1 MSNIGGKKRESNG
14 SNNQDYAKKVGLFE
28 SKVIAINPNME
39 EYAEV
44 LGMEL
49 KEGSKATEYLGT
61 SNDGNTSLRVDI
73 WLQEIKSGDKFKVNF
88 FLENKLKTNK
98 DGTKAQYIN
107 NVGTTSW
114 AADENSLP
122 DWFKG
127 RDYRQAYVGEE
138 ELYGF
143 LRTWLGNL
151 DYRDADTVL
160 ELDWKTLM
168 KGNVKDIKSQI
179 DGEYCTNVVALATI
193 KTVEKDGEVKEYQGV
208 YNKGFLP
215 AYALKQFRL
224 VNYADG
230 KVLDNLRTK
239 KNKDLKTHE
248 RFVVQVTGE
257 YGCRDF
263 YVLKDICEYNAD
275 DNVVASDAVITSDGD
290 DY

>member
-1 MSNIGGKKRESNG
+1 MSTIGGKKRENSGNVD
-14 SNNQDYAKKVGLFE
+14 QFVKRVGLFE
-28 SKVIAINPNME
+28 ASVIAINPNME

-114 AADENSLP
+114 AIDENTLP
-122 DWFKG
+122 EWFKG
-127 RDYRQAYVGEE
+127 REYRQAYVGEE
-138 ELYGF
+138 EMYGF

-230 KVLDNLRTK
+230 KVLDSLRTK

-263 YVLKDICEYNAD
+263 YALKDLCEYNAD
-275 DNVVASDAVITSDGD
+275 DNVVASDAVITTDGD

>member
-1 MSNIGGKKRESNG
+1 MNIGGKKRESNG
-14 SNNQDYAKKVGLFE
+14 GNNQDYAKKVGLFE

-114 AADENSLP
+114 ASDENTLP
-122 DWFKG
+122 EWFKG
-127 RDYRQAYVGEE
+127 REYRQAYVGEE
-138 ELYGF
+138 EMYGF

-179 DGEYCTNVVALATI
+179 DGEYCTNVVALATV

-230 KVLDNLRTK
+230 KVLDSLRNK
-239 KNKDLKTHE
+239 KAKDLKTHE

-263 YVLKDICEYNAD
+263 YALKDLFEYNAD
-275 DNVVASDAVITSDGD
+275 DNVVASDAVITTDGD

>member
-1 MSNIGGKKRESNG
+1 MNIGGKKRESSG
-14 SNNQDYAKKVGLFE
+14 NNQDYAKKVGLFE

-39 EYAEV
+39 EYAEI

-49 KEGSKATEYLGT
+49 REGNKATEYLGT

-73 WLQEIKSGDKFKVNF
+73 WLQDIKSGDKFKVNF
-88 FLENKLKTNK
+88 FLENKIKTNK
-98 DGTKAQYIN
+98 DGTKSQYIN
-107 NVGTTSW
+107 TVGTTSW
-114 AADENSLP
+114 ATDENTLP
-122 DWFKG
+122 EWFRG
-127 RDYRQAYVGEE
+127 REYRQAHVGEE

-168 KGNVKDIKSQI
+168 KGNVKDLKSQI
-179 DGEYCTNVVALATI
+179 NNEYCTNFIALATV
-193 KTVEKDGEVKEYQGV
+193 KTVEKDGELKEYQGV

-215 AYALKQFRL
+215 AYALKQFRI

-263 YVLKDICEYNAD
+263 YALKDICEYNAD
-275 DNVVASDAVITSDGD
+275 DNVVASDAVITSDGA

>member
-1 MSNIGGKKRESNG
+1 MNIGGKKRESSAN
-14 SNNQDYAKKVGLFE
+14 SQDFTKKVGLFE
-28 SKVIAINPNME
+28 SKVIAINPSME

-88 FLENKLKTNK
+88 FLENKLKANK

-114 AADENSLP
+114 ATDENTLP

-127 RDYRQAYVGEE
+127 REYRQAYVGEE

-160 ELDWKTLM
+160 QLDWKTLM

-224 VNYADG
+224 VNYADT
-230 KVLDNLRTK
+230 KVLDSLRNK
-239 KNKDLKTHE
+239 KAKDLKTHE

-263 YVLKDICEYNAD
+263 YALKDLCDYNAD
-275 DNVVASDAVITSDGD
+275 DNVVASDAVITTDGD

>member
-1 MSNIGGKKRESNG
+1 M
-14 SNNQDYAKKVGLFE
+14 
-28 SKVIAINPNME
+28 
-39 EYAEV
+39 
-44 LGMEL
+44 
-49 KEGSKATEYLGT
+49 
-61 SNDGNTSLRVDI
+61 
-73 WLQEIKSGDKFKVNF
+73 
-88 FLENKLKTNK
+88 
-98 DGTKAQYIN
+98 
-107 NVGTTSW
+107 
-114 AADENSLP
+114 
-122 DWFKG
+122 
-127 RDYRQAYVGEE
+127 
-138 ELYGF
+138 YGF

-179 DGEYCTNVVALATI
+179 DGEYCTNVVALATV

-215 AYALKQFRL
+215 AYTLKQFRL

-263 YVLKDICEYNAD
+263 YALKDLCEYNAD
-275 DNVVASDAVITSDGD
+275 DNVVASDAVITTDGD

>member
-1 MSNIGGKKRESNG
+1 MNIGGKKRESSAN
-14 SNNQDYAKKVGLFE
+14 SQEFTKKVGLFE
-28 SKVIAINPNME
+28 SKVIAINPTLE

-114 AADENSLP
+114 ASDENTLP
-122 DWFKG
+122 EWFKG
-127 RDYRQAYVGEE
+127 REYRQAYVGEE
-138 ELYGF
+138 EMYGF

-168 KGNVKDIKSQI
+168 KGNGKDIKSQI
-179 DGEYCTNVVALATI
+179 DGEYCTNVVALATV

-224 VNYADG
+224 VNYADT
-230 KVLDNLRTK
+230 KVLDSLRTK

-263 YVLKDICEYNAD
+263 YALKDLCEYNAD
-275 DNVVASDAVITSDGD
+275 DNVVASDAVITTDGD

>member
-1 MSNIGGKKRESNG
+1 MNIGGKKRESSAN
-14 SNNQDYAKKVGLFE
+14 SQEFTKKVGLFE
-28 SKVIAINPNME
+28 SKVIAINPTLE

-98 DGTKAQYIN
+98 DGNKAQYIN

-114 AADENSLP
+114 ASDENTLP
-122 DWFKG
+122 EWFKG
-127 RDYRQAYVGEE
+127 REYRQAYVGEE
-138 ELYGF
+138 EMYGF

-179 DGEYCTNVVALATI
+179 DGEYCTNVVALATV

-224 VNYADG
+224 VNYADT
-230 KVLDNLRTK
+230 KVLDSLRTK

-263 YVLKDICEYNAD
+263 YALKDLCEYNAD
-275 DNVVASDAVITSDGD
+275 DNVVASDAVITTDGD

>member
-1 MSNIGGKKRESNG
+1 MNIGGKKRESSAN
-14 SNNQDYAKKVGLFE
+14 SQEFTKKVGLFE
-28 SKVIAINPNME
+28 SKVIAINPTLE

-44 LGMEL
+44 LGIEL

-114 AADENSLP
+114 ASDENNLP

-179 DGEYCTNVVALATI
+179 DGEYCTNVVALATV

-224 VNYADG
+224 VNYADT
-230 KVLDNLRTK
+230 KVLDSLRNK
-239 KNKDLKTHE
+239 KAKDLKTHE

-263 YVLKDICEYNAD
+263 YALKDLCEYNAN
-275 DNVVASDAVITSDGD
+275 DNVVASDAVITTDGD

>member
-1 MSNIGGKKRESNG
+1 MNIGGKKRESSAN
-14 SNNQDYAKKVGLFE
+14 SQDFTKKVGLFE
-28 SKVIAINPNME
+28 SKVIAINPSME

-114 AADENSLP
+114 ASDENNLP

-179 DGEYCTNVVALATI
+179 DGEYCTNVVALATV

-224 VNYADG
+224 VNYADT
-230 KVLDNLRTK
+230 KVLDSLRNK
-239 KNKDLKTHE
+239 KAKDLKTHE

-263 YVLKDICEYNAD
+263 YALKDLFEYNAD
-275 DNVVASDAVITSDGD
+275 DNVVASDAVITTDGD

>member
-1 MSNIGGKKRESNG
+1 MSAIGGKKRENSGNVD
-14 SNNQDYAKKVGLFE
+14 QFVKRVGLFE
-28 SKVIAINPNME
+28 ARVIAINPSME

-114 AADENSLP
+114 ASDENTLP

-179 DGEYCTNVVALATI
+179 DGEYCTNVVALATV

-224 VNYADG
+224 VNYADT
-230 KVLDNLRTK
+230 KVLDSLRNK
-239 KNKDLKTHE
+239 KAKDLKTHE

-263 YVLKDICEYNAD
+263 YALKDLCDYNAD
-275 DNVVASDAVITSDGD
+275 DNVVASDAVITTDGD

>member
-1 MSNIGGKKRESNG
+1 MNIGGKKRESSAN
-14 SNNQDYAKKVGLFE
+14 SQEFTKKVGLFE
-28 SKVIAINPNME
+28 SKVIAINPTLE

-98 DGTKAQYIN
+98 DGNKAQYIN

-114 AADENSLP
+114 ASDENTLP
-122 DWFKG
+122 EWFKG
-127 RDYRQAYVGEE
+127 REYRQAYVGEE
-138 ELYGF
+138 EMYGF

-168 KGNVKDIKSQI
+168 KGTVKDIKSQI
-179 DGEYCTNVVALATI
+179 DGEYCTNVVALATV

-224 VNYADG
+224 VNYADT
-230 KVLDNLRTK
+230 KVLDSLRTK

-263 YVLKDICEYNAD
+263 YALKDLCEYNAD
-275 DNVVASDAVITSDGD
+275 DNVVASDAVITTDGD

>member
-1 MSNIGGKKRESNG
+1 MSTIGGKKRENSGNVD
-14 SNNQDYAKKVGLFE
+14 QFVKRVGLFE
-28 SKVIAINPNME
+28 ASVIAINPNME

-114 AADENSLP
+114 ASDENTLP
-122 DWFKG
+122 EWFKG
-127 RDYRQAYVGEE
+127 REYRQAYVGEE
-138 ELYGF
+138 EMYGF

-230 KVLDNLRTK
+230 KVLDSLRTK

-263 YVLKDICEYNAD
+263 YALKDLCEYNAD
-275 DNVVASDAVITSDGD
+275 DNVVASDAVITTDGD

>member
-1 MSNIGGKKRESNG
+1 MNIGGKKRESSAN
-14 SNNQDYAKKVGLFE
+14 SQDFTKKVGLFE
-28 SKVIAINPNME
+28 SKVIAINPSME

-114 AADENSLP
+114 ASDENTLP
-122 DWFKG
+122 EWFKG
-127 RDYRQAYVGEE
+127 REYRQAYVGEE

-179 DGEYCTNVVALATI
+179 DGEYCTNVVALATV

-224 VNYADG
+224 VNYADN
-230 KVLDNLRTK
+230 KVLDSLRNK
-239 KNKDLKTHE
+239 KAKDLKTHE

-263 YVLKDICEYNAD
+263 YALKDLFEYNAD

>member
-1 MSNIGGKKRESNG
+1 MNIGGKKRENSGNVD
-14 SNNQDYAKKVGLFE
+14 QFVKRVGLFE
-28 SKVIAINPNME
+28 ARVIAINPSME

-61 SNDGNTSLRVDI
+61 SNDGNTSLRIDI

-114 AADENSLP
+114 ASDENTLP
-122 DWFKG
+122 EWFKG
-127 RDYRQAYVGEE
+127 REYRQAYVGEE
-138 ELYGF
+138 EMYGF

-179 DGEYCTNVVALATI
+179 DGEYCTNVVALATV

-224 VNYADG
+224 VNYADT
-230 KVLDNLRTK
+230 KVLDSLRTK

-263 YVLKDICEYNAD
+263 YALKDLCEYNAD
-275 DNVVASDAVITSDGD
+275 DNVVASDAVITTDGD

>member
-14 SNNQDYAKKVGLFE
+14 GNNQDYVKRVGLFE
-28 SKVIAINPNME
+28 ASVIAINPNME

-114 AADENSLP
+114 ASDENTLP

-138 ELYGF
+138 EMYGF

-160 ELDWKTLM
+160 EIDWKTLM

-193 KTVEKDGEVKEYQGV
+193 KTVEKDGEVKEYQSV
-208 YNKGFLP
+208 YHKGFLP

-263 YVLKDICEYNAD
+263 YALKDLCEYNAD
-275 DNVVASDAVITSDGD
+275 DNVVASDAVITTDGD

>member
-14 SNNQDYAKKVGLFE
+14 GNNQDYVKRVGLFE
-28 SKVIAINPNME
+28 ASVIAINPNME

-114 AADENSLP
+114 ASDENTLP

-127 RDYRQAYVGEE
+127 REYRQAYVGEE
-138 ELYGF
+138 EMYGF

-263 YVLKDICEYNAD
+263 YTLKDLCEYNAD
-275 DNVVASDAVITSDGD
+275 DNVVASDAVITTDGD

>member
-1 MSNIGGKKRESNG
+1 MNIGGKKRESSAN
-14 SNNQDYAKKVGLFE
+14 SQEFTKKVGLFE
-28 SKVIAINPNME
+28 SKVIAINPTLE

-114 AADENSLP
+114 ASDENTLP
-122 DWFKG
+122 EWFKG
-127 RDYRQAYVGEE
+127 REYRQAYVGEE
-138 ELYGF
+138 EMYGF

-179 DGEYCTNVVALATI
+179 DGEYCTNVVALATV

-224 VNYADG
+224 VNYADT
-230 KVLDNLRTK
+230 KVLDSLRTK

-263 YVLKDICEYNAD
+263 YALKDLCEYNAD
-275 DNVVASDAVITSDGD
+275 DNVVASDAVITTDGD

>member
-1 MSNIGGKKRESNG
+1 MNIGGKKRESSAN
-14 SNNQDYAKKVGLFE
+14 SQEFTKKVGLFE
-28 SKVIAINPNME
+28 SKVIAINPTLE

-98 DGTKAQYIN
+98 DGNKAQYIN

-114 AADENSLP
+114 ASDENTLP
-122 DWFKG
+122 EWFKG
-127 RDYRQAYVGEE
+127 REYRQAYVGEE
-138 ELYGF
+138 ERYGF

-179 DGEYCTNVVALATI
+179 DGEYCTNVVALATV

-215 AYALKQFRL
+215 AYTLKQFRL

-263 YVLKDICEYNAD
+263 YALKDLCEYNAD
-275 DNVVASDAVITSDGD
+275 DNVVASDAVITTDGD